1 MCHFLSVNSVSSQ
14 TEMIPTSQPQSGE
27 DMTDEAPPSNGKIF
41 F

>member
-1 MCHFLSVNSVSSQ
+1 MYHFLSVNSVSQ